1 MKYRI
6 ITAIAVATGLFASAC
21 NGPTPAKAS
30 NDPAATERLVVAI
43 ATARQHDMI
52 RTAQGQG
59 AVFRREK
66 AVFADMGDQVKAG
79 QMLARID
86 PREYQ
91 LRLDSAQEQLEQV
104 RARLANARSKFER

>member
-1 MKYRI
+1 MKCRV
-6 ITAIAVATGLFASAC
+6 ITAIAVAIGLFASAC

-30 NDPAATERLVVAI
+30 NDPAVTERLVVAI

-59 AVFRREK
+59 ALFPREK
-66 AVFADMGDQVKAG
+66 AVLAAEVGGALAQVFADMGDQVKAG
-79 QMLARID
+79 QVLARID

-91 LRLDSAQEQLEQV
+91 LRLDS
-104 RARLANARSKFER
+104 